1 MAPSDRPGRRDPVF
15 GDPEGQRPAQRGP
28 RFTLDDDDSADL
40 RSADGARRPDMR
52 VSDGRPPDRPGDRGM
67 DDMRA
72 DARDDAVWR
81 ARTAD
86 YDELYD
92 DGPGRP
98 PYLIIG
104 VIVAVLGV
112 AGSAWYFYNRNL
124 DRVPVGPPPLIT
136 AEVGPT
142 KIAPEQPGGAVVP
155 NQDKMVYAR
164 IAGERYPEQA
174 PGSEELLSKPEE
186 PKRLPPKPVA
196 VAAADPQPQPSGP
209 RGLSQAELAAQVRAQ
224 APVEIAG
231 ERAAKGLANAND
243 SAPPPPV
250 RGPGTLEAPKGM
262 TAVRPTGEAAAILGV
277 QEAGQSAP
285 ATAGQAA
292 QNVQG
297 TQAAPVHA
305 APKPAPVPAPQPAA
319 IKPATPVPATS
330 GNGVVQLGALPD
342 EDMVDR
348 EWDRLVKKHADLLG
362 GLKKSVV
369 EVDVPG
375 KGTLYRLRVSG
386 LRDSKAA
393 NELCTKLKARNQP
406 CLVP

>member
-40 RSADGARRPDMR
+40 RNPDGARRPDMR
-52 VSDGRPPDRPGDRGM
+52 VPDGRPGDRGM
-67 DDMRA
+67 GDMRA
-72 DARDDAVWR
+72 DARDDAAWR

-92 DGPGRP
+92 DGPSRP

-124 DRVPVGPPPLIT
+124 DRVPAGPPPLIT

-186 PKRLPPKPVA
+186 PKRLPPKPAPV

-224 APVEIAG
+224 TPVEITG
-231 ERAAKGLANAND
+231 EKAAKGLANAND
-243 SAPPPPV
+243 AAPPPPV

-277 QEAGQSAP
+277 QETGQAAP

-292 QNVQG
+292 QNVQA
-297 TQAAPVHA
+297 QPAPPVHA
-305 APKPAPVPAPQPAA
+305 PAAKPAPAPPAA
-319 IKPATPVPATS
+319 LKPAAPAQATG

-375 KGTLYRLRVSG
+375 KGTLYRLRVTG
-386 LRDSKAA
+386 LKDSKAA

>member
-40 RSADGARRPDMR
+40 RNPDGARRPDMR
-52 VSDGRPPDRPGDRGM
+52 VPDGRQG
-67 DDMRA
+67 DMRA

-174 PGSEELLSKPEE
+174 PGQEELLSKPEE
-186 PKRLPPKPVA
+186 PKRLPPKPAPV
-196 VAAADPQPQPSGP
+196 VAAADPQPAGP
-209 RGLSQAELAAQVRAQ
+209 RGLSQAELAAQVRTQ
-224 APVEIAG
+224 APVEITS
-231 ERAAKGLANAND
+231 EKAAKGLANAND
-243 SAPPPPV
+243 AAPPPPT
-250 RGPGTLEAPKGM
+250 RGAGTLEAPKGM

-277 QEAGQSAP
+277 QDNGQAIP

-292 QNVQG
+292 QNVQA
-297 TQAAPVHA
+297 QPAPPVHLS
-305 APKPAPVPAPQPAA
+305 APKPAPAPAPAPIAAKPAA
-319 IKPATPVPATS
+319 PAPAAG

-386 LRDSKAA
+386 LKDAKAA